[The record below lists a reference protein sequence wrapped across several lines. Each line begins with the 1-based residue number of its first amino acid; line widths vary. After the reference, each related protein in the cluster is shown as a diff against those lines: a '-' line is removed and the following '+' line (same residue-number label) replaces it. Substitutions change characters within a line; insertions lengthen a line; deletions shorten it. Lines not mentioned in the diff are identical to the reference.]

1 MTQQASIFDRFGG
14 IRPMARALD
23 EPSSNVGTWKTKG
36 RIPAEKQAH
45 VLAMA
50 QAKGLPITAEDVV
63 FPLGRPSDDLPA
75 ATAPVACDQPP
86 QTQTRGAA

>member
-1 MTQQASIFDRFGG
+1 
-14 IRPMARALD
+14 MARD
-23 EPSSNVGTWKTKG
+23 VGESPSTVMGWKRAR
-36 RIPAEKQAH
+36 RIPAEKQPH
-45 VLAMA
+45 VLAVG